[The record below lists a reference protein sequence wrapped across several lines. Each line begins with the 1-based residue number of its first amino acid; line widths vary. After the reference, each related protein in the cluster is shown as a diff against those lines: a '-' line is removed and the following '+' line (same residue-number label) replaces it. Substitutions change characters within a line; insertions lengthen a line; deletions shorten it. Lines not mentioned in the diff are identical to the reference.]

1 MPWRERPE
9 ELARARAERP
19 TVVHAPRGEVF
30 GIFTPAAGDV
40 PSRGLC
46 VVLFTRPRSHRNR
59 MWVEAARRL
68 AARGIA
74 AFRFDYH
81 GNGDSSGESGFLNPN
96 DPFRDD
102 AVAVLRHLVQHEGQ
116 SRFVLVGACFDART
130 ALSTFPEEGERIA
143 GIAFIAAP
151 VVELDTLVK
160 ADADR
165 KDWRHLARALRNP
178 DNWRALGNLDRWKYM
193 ATVTGRVAKRS
204 VVEGA
209 DALPL
214 AQGFVRDF
222 DAFVRSRARVLFLYG
237 EQDAEYQSFRIVEQ
251 ELLPQLPAEVR
262 ERVEVVVWPGEVH
275 GFLEVPRQREGL
287 EKVMGWIDSVAALE
301 AGARRAEP
309 AREAS

>member
-30 GIFTPAAGDV
+30 GIFTPAADDV

-46 VVLFTRPRSHRNR
+46 AVLFTRPRSHRNR

-68 AARGIA
+68 AASGIA

-96 DPFRDD
+96 EPFRDD
-102 AVAVLRHLVQHEGQ
+102 AVAVLRHLAQHEGQ

-143 GIAFIAAP
+143 GLAFIAAP

-204 VVEGA
+204 VTEAA

-222 DAFVRSRARVLFLYG
+222 DAFVHSRGRVLFLYG
-237 EQDAEYQSFRIVEQ
+237 EKDAEYQSFRIVEEQ
-251 ELLPQLPAEVR
+251 LLPRLPAEVR
-262 ERVEVVVWPGEVH
+262 ERIEVVVWPGEVH

-287 EKVMGWIDSVAALE
+287 EKVMAWIDSVAALE
-301 AGARRAEP
+301 TGARRAEP